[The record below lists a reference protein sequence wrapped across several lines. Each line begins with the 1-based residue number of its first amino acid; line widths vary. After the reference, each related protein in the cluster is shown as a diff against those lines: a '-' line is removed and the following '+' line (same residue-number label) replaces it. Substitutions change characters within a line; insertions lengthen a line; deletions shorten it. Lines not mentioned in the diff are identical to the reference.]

1 LREEKLLMASLASNI
16 PRLYLIKI
24 AKWFMM
30 TMPIIVLFYQ
40 ENGLG
45 MTEVLTLQAVYS
57 IAIVALE
64 IPSGYAADV
73 WGRKTTLIIG
83 SILGVVGFSIYSF
96 SFGFWGF
103 MAAELTLGIGQ
114 SFISGS
120 DSAMLYDSLKSN
132 NRQADYLKYEGRVI
146 SIGNFAETLAA
157 IAGGLLAE
165 VSLRLPFQAQ
175 VFVALIAVPAAITLI
190 EPPRIKSLG
199 QGSLKRIL
207 HVVKDS
213 LIDNKVLRYNILFS
227 AITGCATLSMAWFIQ
242 PYMDQILHFS
252 KAEIGIAWAVL
263 NLSVGLMSLIAY
275 KIEARVGDRNS
286 IIGFMLI
293 ILIGYGAMGLIS
305 SLWVIPFVM
314 LFYMMRGVAT
324 PVLKDYINRLTDSEH
339 RATVLSV
346 RNFIIRILFSI
357 IGPFLGWYSD
367 LYSLQNALLLAAILF
382 FSFGM
387 ISAIIYIS
395 SYRHNIGE

>member
-1 LREEKLLMASLASNI
+1 
-16 PRLYLIKI
+16 
-24 AKWFMM
+24 MM

-40 ENGLG
+40 ANGLG
-45 MTEVLTLQAVYS
+45 MTEVLSLQAVYS

-83 SILGVVGFSIYSF
+83 SILGVLGFVIYSF

-103 MAAELTLGIGQ
+103 LAAELTLGIGQ

-132 NRQADYLKYEGRVI
+132 NREADYLKYEGRVI

-157 IAGGLLAE
+157 ILGGLLAE
-165 VSLRLPFQAQ
+165 ISLRLPFQAQ
-175 VFVALIAVPAAITLI
+175 IAVALIAVPAAITLI
-190 EPPRIKSLG
+190 EPPRIKSFG
-199 QGSLKRIL
+199 QGNMKRIL
-207 HVVKDS
+207 GVVKNS

-227 AITGCATLSMAWFIQ
+227 SITGCATLSMAWFIQ
-242 PYMDQILHFS
+242 PYMDQILKFS

-263 NLSVGLMSLIAY
+263 NLAVGLMSLIAY
-275 KIEARVGDRNS
+275 KIEAKAGDKKC
-286 IIGFMLI
+286 IIGIMI
-293 ILIGYGAMGLIS
+293 IIAIGYGAMGFIS
-305 SLWVIPFVM
+305 SLWVIPFVL

-324 PVLKDYINRLTDSEH
+324 PILKDYINRLTDSEH

-346 RNFIIRILFSI
+346 RNFIIRILFSV
-357 IGPFLGWYSD
+357 IGPFLGWYTD
-367 LYSLQNALLLAAILF
+367 LYSLQHALILAAILF

-387 ISAIIYIS
+387 LSAIIYIS
-395 SYRHNIGE
+395 SYHKK